1 VTDRRVSRLPLAEAV
16 AEAVAGGVDWV
27 QLRERDLEGA
37 ALLELAEEIAVAAR
51 LGARAR
57 PGGGAVQLI
66 VNRRLDVALALGD
79 AGVHLG
85 FDAMAP
91 AEARR
96 LLGPTRLIG
105 ISAHAVAEVAAAA
118 TAGTSYA
125 CLAPIFL
132 PRSKPATRPA
142 LGVGVLT
149 DAARYG
155 IPVLAQGGA
164 QAANA
169 AELVAAG
176 AAGVAVTG
184 AILLADDPGAAAT
197 QLRHALDL
205 GGPAVA

>member
-1 VTDRRVSRLPLAEAV
+1 MSRLPLAEAV

-27 QLRERDLEGA
+27 QLRERVLEGA
-37 ALLELAEEIAVAAR
+37 ALLELSEEIAVAAR

-105 ISAHAVAEVAAAA
+105 ISAHAVTEVAAAA
-118 TAGTSYA
+118 RASASYA

-142 LGVGVLT
+142 LGVGVLAE
-149 DAARYG
+149 AARCG

-184 AILLADDPGAAAT
+184 AILLADDPGAAAM
-197 QLRHALDL
+197 QLRRALDL